1 MGRVG
6 FVGIGLMG
14 SRMAGRLLAAGHEVT
29 VYNRTAAKTA
39 QLVEFGA
46 KLAATPAEAAAGKD
60 VCFTIVAD
68 GPAFKTVTLGPD
80 GILSAGPLPKL
91 LVDMATIAPTE
102 SEEVA
107 LVAEPLG
114 VGFLR
119 APVSGST
126 VAAEAGKLTI
136 VASGEKTVF
145 DAAEPY
151 LASLGEVRYYV
162 GTGERARYLKLI
174 HQIMV
179 ATTMRIFAEGLVLGE
194 KAGLDW
200 DQMLEFLSNSAMGSP
215 YVRFKSAPLAAR
227 DFDPAFRMDMMVK
240 DLDLALGAG
249 RSANIELPTTQA
261 VRAGY
266 VEAMAAGLGQRDVS
280 AIVLDLEKKA
290 GLDPREV

>member
-1 MGRVG
+1 
-6 FVGIGLMG
+6 
-14 SRMAGRLLAAGHEVT
+14 MAGRLLAAGHEVT
-29 VYNRTAAKTA
+29 VYNRTAAKAA
-39 QLVEFGA
+39 QLVESGA
-46 KLAATPAEAAAGKD
+46 KLAVTPAEAAAGKD

-80 GILSAGPLPKL
+80 GILSADPLPKL
-91 LVDMATIAPTE
+91 LVDMATIAPAE

-194 KAGLDW
+194 KAGVDW
-200 DQMLEFLSNSAMGSP
+200 DQMLEFLSNSVMGSP
-215 YVRFKSAPLAAR
+215 YVRFKSASLPAR

-249 RSANIELPTTQA
+249 RDAGMELPTAQA
-261 VRAGY
+261 VREGY

>member
-14 SRMAGRLLAAGHEVT
+14 SRMAARLLAAGHEVT
-29 VYNRTAAKTA
+29 VYNRTASKAA
-39 QLVEFGA
+39 SLVQAGA
-46 KLAATPAEAAAGKD
+46 RQAATPAEAASGKD
-60 VCFTIVAD
+60 ICFTNVAD
-68 GPAFKTVTLGPD
+68 GPALKSVTLGPD
-80 GILSAGPLPKL
+80 GVLSADPLPAV
-91 LVDMATIAPTE
+91 LVDMATVAPSE

-107 LVAEPLG
+107 AAAERLG

-126 VAAEAGKLTI
+126 IAAQTGKLTI
-136 VASGEKTVF
+136 IASGDRAVY
-145 DAAEPY
+145 DAADLY

-162 GTGERARYLKLI
+162 GPGEGARYLKLI

-179 ATTMRIFAEGLVLGE
+179 GTTMSILAEGLVLGE

-215 YVRFKSAPLAAR
+215 YVRFKSSALAAR
-227 DFDPAFRMDMMVK
+227 NYEPAFRMEMTIK
-240 DLDLALGAG
+240 DLDLALRAAEGAG
-249 RSANIELPTTQA
+249 VEMRTTKC

-266 VEAMAAGLGQRDVS
+266 ADAIAAGLGRKDS
-280 AIVLDLEKKA
+280 AAIVLDLERQA
-290 GLDPREV
+290 GLEPLEA